1 MDNMDN
7 NILRTIP
14 SLYLANYL
22 NDFEDLLAKY
32 DIVKKIYKK
41 GEVLTQYGTI
51 SETAYYMKNGI
62 MHLSIGHEEGEKS
75 ICLLVKEQFSRLV
88 WNLVSSRWIMK

>member
-1 MDNMDN
+1 MDD

-32 DIVKKIYKK
+32 NIVKKAYKK
-41 GEVLTQYGTI
+41 GEVLTQYGAI
-51 SETAYYMKNGI
+51 SETAYYVKNGI
-62 MHLSIGHEEGEKS
+62 MHLSIGMKKERS
-75 ICLLVKEQFSRLV
+75 LYAFLVKEQFSRLM
-88 WNLVSSRWIMK
+88 WNHASSRWIMK

>member
-1 MDNMDN
+1 MGNMDN

-32 DIVKKIYKK
+32 DIVKKIYRR
-41 GEVLTQYGTI
+41 I
-51 SETAYYMKNGI
+51 A
-62 MHLSIGHEEGEKS
+62 
-75 ICLLVKEQFSRLV
+75 
-88 WNLVSSRWIMK
+88 